1 MRVVRSSASDR
12 LSTCETHR
20 FSAGEQLVTIGG
32 SLTRAMRW
40 VSLLRQAR
48 AVIAR
53 SASDEAIQCVAVL
66 DRFALLAMTSKK
78 ASIPDR
84 RFHEPTRVA
93 KKLAQRLVAIGGFNR
108 RRFPVRP
115 LSHGERGYGLS

>member
-40 VSLLRQAR
+40 VSLLRLAR

-53 SASDEAIQCVAVL
+53 SASDEAIQCVAVP

-78 ASIPDR
+78 ASLPDR

-93 KKLAQRLVAIGGFNR
+93 KNSLLTRIASNDAI
-108 RRFPVRP
+108 RP
-115 LSHGERGYGLS
+115 LPSGER

>member
-1 MRVVRSSASDR
+1 MRVVRSSASDT

-53 SASDEAIQCVAVL
+53 SASDDEVIQCVAVL

-78 ASIPDR
+78 ASLPDR

-93 KKLAQRLVAIGGFNR
+93 KNSPLTRIASSDAI
-108 RRFPVRP
+108 RP
-115 LSHGERGYGLS
+115 LPSGER

>member
-1 MRVVRSSASDR
+1 MRSNGFRVRIFDAPRND
-12 LSTCETHR
+12 
-20 FSAGEQLVTIGG
+20 
-32 SLTRAMRW
+32 SLTP
-40 VSLLRQAR
+40 
-48 AVIAR
+48 VIAR
-53 SASDEAIQCVAVL
+53 STSDEAIQCVTVL
-66 DRFALLAMTSKK
+66 GRFALLAMTSKK
-78 ASIPDR
+78 ASLPDR